1 MLDCNICISPL
12 RPVSPVR
19 LALLDGNQ
27 RVSGIWME
35 LVIELPVESLELQL
49 QLSHGGVVSYGF
61 FC

>member
-1 MLDCNICISPL
+1 MLDCNVCISPL

-35 LVIELPVESLELQL
+35 LVIELPVESLWSCSYNWVMG
-49 QLSHGGVVSYGF
+49 LSLLGF
-61 FC
+61 

>member
-1 MLDCNICISPL
+1 MLDCNVCISPL

-49 QLSHGGVVSYGF
+49 
-61 FC
+61 